1 MHNCLPISQQCWHV
15 LDVRRVLLP
24 IIVLSIQTILL
35 KKKKKKIRA
44 SAIPRLV
51 RFIIF
56 PVFSKQY
63 GMLFVY
69 CQEKPGNISAS
80 AFSRIYLLHPQINP
94 KYISWKY
101 SSVFNGCFSVF
112 VFRSQQLTRNYL
124 CRLMWSSNYA
134 SRIIKVE
141 WKSVL
146 FKKVKEAFL

>member
-1 MHNCLPISQQCWHV
+1 MVRNVRHDILIYAQLSPNFTTV
-15 LDVRRVLLP
+15 LTCIRCQKSFTANYCPVNSNYSV
-24 IIVLSIQTILL
+24 

-56 PVFSKQY
+56 PVLSKQY

-124 CRLMWSSNYA
+124 CRLM
-134 SRIIKVE
+134 
-141 WKSVL
+141 
-146 FKKVKEAFL
+146 